1 MISLIV
7 AKAENNVIGAKNDL
21 PWHLSADLKHFKEL
35 TTGKTVVMGLN
46 TYRSILGRLGHA
58 LPNRRNVVITNDDVT
73 LDDVEL
79 IRSTDEL
86 KTLGDVFIIGG
97 AMLYK
102 TTIDI
107 ADRLYVTEVRANVDG
122 DAYFPEIDKNVW
134 HEVSREPHQKDDQN
148 DHDYD
153 FVLYQRSL

>member
-7 AKAENNVIGAKNDL
+7 AKAENNVIGVKNGL
-21 PWHLSADLKHFKEL
+21 PWHLSADLKRFKEL

-46 TYRSILGRLGHA
+46 TYRSILGYLGHP
-58 LPNRRNVVITNDDVT
+58 LPNRRNVVITSDDVT
-73 LDDVEL
+73 LDGVEL

-86 KTLGDVFIIGG
+86 EALGDAFIIGG

-102 TTIDI
+102 TTIDL
-107 ADRLYVTEVRANVDG
+107 ADRLYVTEVKADIDG
-122 DAYFPEIDKNVW
+122 DAYFPDIDKHIW
-134 HEVSREPHQKDDQN
+134 HEESREPHTKDEQN

-153 FVLYQRSL
+153 FVIYARS